1 MNDEDRSLA
10 ERLSRREDAAWEAF
24 CREYSGPLFSA
35 VRLRFACSQELA
47 EEIVHMAFIRCVK
60 SIQTFDPARGR
71 LFDWLRAIAFNEAH
85 TVLRQ
90 ASVLRPVG
98 LEDQDRQW
106 LERIDQTPLPDER
119 LCREEV
125 RSLVLDTLM
134 GLSERCRQVLVMKYL
149 EDRRVSEIA
158 TALGQTDKAV
168 ESLLTRSRI
177 AFRELLGRHLDGQGA
192 KGGDWLE

>member
-1 MNDEDRSLA
+1 
-10 ERLSRREDAAWEAF
+10 
-24 CREYSGPLFSA
+24 
-35 VRLRFACSQELA
+35 
-47 EEIVHMAFIRCVK
+47 MAFIRCVK

-71 LFDWLRAIAFNEAH
+71 LFDWLRAIAFNEAY

-90 ASVLRPVG
+90 ASASRPVG
-98 LEDQDRQW
+98 LEHQDRQW

-134 GLSERCRQVLVMKYL
+134 GLSARCRQVLVMKYL

-177 AFRELLGRHLDGQGA
+177 AFRELLGRHLDGQGG